1 MGLDL
6 HQAQKEAQG
15 AAAVEALLVLHS
27 GPPGLF
33 LALDL
38 FPHAAIGF
46 FYLTLLFLQLPLAS
60 LELIEGISLHG
71 G

>member
-1 MGLDL
+1 M
-6 HQAQKEAQG
+6 
-15 AAAVEALLVLHS
+15 EALLVLHS